1 MTFAGL
7 PSTDVVSANL
17 FPLERDIRVLF
28 YELGIVALNNWLGV
42 EALLLYTDLQVAEPE
57 APYPIVGLG
66 LVAMAVGD
74 SHAAKQNFTHPI
86 VQESPLAPYA
96 QGYLAMSYKLSGNNG
111 GFEEASLAAKEGS
124 NGELQ
129 FVLDEVGKTHIDV
142 SQP

>member
-7 PSTDVVSANL
+7 PSTDVVSAEL
-17 FPLERDIRVLF
+17 FPLEKDIRVLF
-28 YELGIVALNNWLGV
+28 YELGVVALNNWLGV
-42 EALLLYTDLQVAEPE
+42 HALQLYTDLQIAEPE
-57 APYPIVGLG
+57 APYPILGMG

-74 SHAAKQNFTHPI
+74 TCAAKQNFTHPI

-129 FVLDEVGKTHIDV
+129 FVLDEVGKTHIDI